1 MQLKDLKTSLFG
13 FNKTDVCEYISQ
25 LNTVY
30 EEKEEQ
36 LRQEQSAIVEALN
49 QKNESLNNSVAALS
63 QENTELVRERDALWK
78 RIEVLT
84 AETGRVK
91 CRVEKMRETLTAAFE
106 SAANQLDLLE
116 NQVNDLLPEKTDEK

>member
-63 QENTELVRERDALWK
+63 QENTELVREGDALRK
-78 RIEVLT
+78 RIEMLT

-91 CRVEKMRETLTAAFE
+91 CRIEKMRETLTAAFE

>member
-63 QENTELVRERDALWK
+63 QENTELVRERDALRK

-91 CRVEKMRETLTAAFE
+91 CQVEKMRETLTTAFE